1 MVHYSSTVDHVAK
14 KIARL
19 PGVEASFIGRDGAID
34 AVLEKAYDRPL
45 REHVIKIGMN
55 AMVPVRVYYRMPDGD
70 IVGEAKNEAIEDF
83 YTNIHVAG
91 FAGSE
96 PSAPPDQIAG
106 DAQGTVDVGKE
117 KDTRDDAGQLKLVRL
132 RAKTRGREV
141 VGWRYGDKTMRAG
154 DKVKFKQACVL
165 QWTMGRTVRVPAGM
179 TGKVSSVASKSPMGY
194 LSIGGHDGIEL
205 PVHAIG
211 HVFDV
216 MVDPALE
223 SKATPVTAKQAGLPP
238 EMARLV
244 MTVGFGRPPGEQF
257 STPKNGPKFKGN
269 GPDLIGYGSKPEE
282 DMLVPKSAKDK
293 APSSRG
299 DDRAIHTDTSEPKRV
314 LLGRK

>member
-1 MVHYSSTVDHVAK
+1 MTHYSSTVDHVAK

-70 IVGEAKNEAIEDF
+70 IVGEEKTEAIEDF
-83 YTNIHVAG
+83 YTTIHVAG

-96 PSAPPDQIAG
+96 PSAPPEKIAG

-141 VGWRYGDKTMRAG
+141 VGWRYGDKTLRAG
-154 DKVKFKQACVL
+154 DKIKFKQACVL
-165 QWTMGRTVRVPAGM
+165 QWTMGRTVRVSAGM
-179 TGKVSSVASKSPMGY
+179 MGKVSSVSSKSPMGY

-223 SKATPVTAKQAGLPP
+223 SKATTVTAKHAGLPP

-257 STPKNGPKFKGN
+257 ATPTNGPKFKGSHV
-269 GPDLIGYGSKPEE
+269 PDMHGYRSPAE
-282 DMLVPKSAKDK
+282 DMLVPKGAKDK
-293 APSSRG
+293 APSGKG